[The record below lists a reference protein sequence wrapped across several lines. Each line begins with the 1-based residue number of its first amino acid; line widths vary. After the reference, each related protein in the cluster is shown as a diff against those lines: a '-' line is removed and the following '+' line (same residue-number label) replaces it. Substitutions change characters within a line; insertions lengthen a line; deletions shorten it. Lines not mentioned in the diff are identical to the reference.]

1 MEEITLRG
9 NPYEIRPI
17 SAYDAVRGAAF
28 AQKSAKALKKSGR
41 ET

>member
-17 SAYDAVRGAAF
+17 SAYDAVRGG
-28 AQKSAKALKKSGR
+28 SGPR
-41 ET
+41 NPPKH